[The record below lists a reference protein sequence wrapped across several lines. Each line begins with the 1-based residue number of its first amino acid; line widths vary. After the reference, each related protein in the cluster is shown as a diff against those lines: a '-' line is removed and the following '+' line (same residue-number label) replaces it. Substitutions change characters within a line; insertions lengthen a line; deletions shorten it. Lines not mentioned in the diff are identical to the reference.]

1 MVRNMDKYLIVLC
14 VENLM
19 TSTIVMW
26 MLYMK
31 GTPTVEIG
39 IGGALFSS
47 VIAVIF
53 IPKFWLDE
61 THEEEKS

>member
-14 VENLM
+14 VEAGM

-31 GTPTVEIG
+31 GMPTVEIG

-53 IPKFWLDE
+53 MPKFWLDE
-61 THEEEKS
+61 THEGEKS

>member
-31 GTPTVEIG
+31 GTPTIEIG
-39 IGGALFSS
+39 IGGALFGG
-47 VIAVIF
+47 VMAMLF
-53 IPKFWLDE
+53 MPKFWLDE
-61 THEEEKS
+61 THKEEES

>member
-1 MVRNMDKYLIVLC
+1 
-14 VENLM
+14 M
-19 TSTIVMW
+19 TSTIVLW
-26 MLYMK
+26 MLCVK

-53 IPKFWLDE
+53 MPKFWLDE
-61 THEEEKS
+61 THEGEES